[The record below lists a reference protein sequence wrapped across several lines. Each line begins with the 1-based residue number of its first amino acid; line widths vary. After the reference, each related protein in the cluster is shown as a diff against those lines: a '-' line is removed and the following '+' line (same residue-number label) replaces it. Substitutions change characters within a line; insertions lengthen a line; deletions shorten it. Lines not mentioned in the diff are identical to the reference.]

1 LEENTMKNTLR
12 IALSAALLWSATSQA
27 EIFLGAGIGQSDI
40 DDSAHGVNLDETDSA
55 WKLYGGMMVTDN
67 FGFEAGWTDLGD
79 ASSGAVDTETEAFYA
94 AGVAAFPINETFS
107 VYGKLGLAF
116 WDQDINTNSYDGED
130 LMYGI
135 GAKYKFMDQFHAILE
150 WEQYDADLQASVI
163 TVGAG
168 LQF

>member
-1 LEENTMKNTLR
+1 MNNKLAT
-12 IALSAALLWSATSQA
+12 AAAVTLLWSSAGQA

-40 DDSAHGVNLDETDSA
+40 DDSAHAVSLDETESA
-55 WKLYGGMMVTDN
+55 WKLYGGMMFTDN

-94 AGVAAFPINETFS
+94 AGVIAAPLVENFS
-107 VYGKLGLAF
+107 VYAKLGIAF
-116 WDQDINTNSYDGED
+116 WDQDINTSNYDGED

-135 GAKYKFMDQFHAILE
+135 GAKYRLADQFHVRLE

-163 TVGAG
+163 MLGGG

>member
-1 LEENTMKNTLR
+1 MKTTLR
-12 IALSAALLWSATSQA
+12 IALSAALLWGTASQA
-27 EIFLGAGIGQSDI
+27 EVFLGAGIGQSDI
-40 DDSAHGVNLDETDSA
+40 DDSARGVSLNESDSA
-55 WKLYGGMMVTDN
+55 WKLYGGMMATEN

-79 ASSGAVDTETEAFYA
+79 ASSGVVDTETEAFYV
-94 AGVAAFPINETFS
+94 AGVAAFPIVENFS
-107 VYGKLGLAF
+107 IYGKLGIAL
-116 WDQDINTNSYDGED
+116 WDQDINTVSYDGED

-150 WEQYDADLQASVI
+150 WEQYDADLQTSVI

>member
-1 LEENTMKNTLR
+1 MNNKLAT
-12 IALSAALLWSATSQA
+12 AAAVTLLWSSAGQA

-40 DDSAHGVNLDETDSA
+40 DDSAHAVSLDETDSA
-55 WKLYGGMMVTDN
+55 WKLYGGMMFTDN

-79 ASSGAVDTETEAFYA
+79 ASSGAVDTETEAMYA
-94 AGVAAFPINETFS
+94 AGVIAAPLVENFS
-107 VYGKLGLAF
+107 VYAKLGIAF
-116 WDQDINTNSYDGED
+116 WDQDINTSNYDGED

-135 GAKYKFMDQFHAILE
+135 GAKYRLADQFHVRLE

-163 TVGAG
+163 MLGGG